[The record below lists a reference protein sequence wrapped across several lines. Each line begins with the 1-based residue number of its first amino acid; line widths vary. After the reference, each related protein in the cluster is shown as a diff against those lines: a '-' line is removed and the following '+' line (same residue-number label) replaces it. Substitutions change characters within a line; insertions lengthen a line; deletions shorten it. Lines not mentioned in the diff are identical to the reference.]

1 MKGDKMKESTRYLKM
16 VQWSEEDACYIGT
29 CPGLMLGGV
38 HGDNEINVYVELC
51 EAIEECI
58 QIVQEDGDTLPE
70 ATAKHYSGQF
80 NLDVGGELHKA
91 LSIAALQVN
100 ESLDYFCI
108 NKLKQYTHLHNG

>member
-1 MKGDKMKESTRYLKM
+1 MKESDRYLKM

-38 HGDNEINVYVELC
+38 HGDNEIDVYVELC

-58 QIVQEDGDTLPE
+58 RIYQEDGDTLPE
-70 ATAKHYSGQF
+70 ATAKPYSGQF
-80 NLDVGGELHKA
+80 NLDVGCELHKA

-100 ESLDYFCI
+100 ESLEYFCI
-108 NKLKQYTHLHNG
+108 NKLKQYTHLHNVSF